1 MDMKILEQA
10 VSKLASF
17 NSQFESNNQAV
28 SQASVGWH
36 IAHSFLVINSIVTAL
51 KKSNPSDYKWKFSLP
66 HLYVSIR
73 GDFPRGRGKAPD
85 RVVPREEINLQ
96 NLQQLADQTTQALA
110 EIPSLPNNAHFKHPL
125 FGLLNKKATIRF
137 LEIHTRHHSKIIDD
151 ILVKSET

>member
-1 MDMKILEQA
+1 MK
-10 VSKLASF
+10 KLTQVIHSLTASAPH
-17 NSQFESNNQAV
+17 FEVCNKEI

-36 IAHSFLVINSIVTAL
+36 IVHSYLVITSIVTAL
-51 KKSNPSDYKWKFSLP
+51 KKSNPADYKWKFSLP

-73 GDFPRGRGKAPD
+73 GDFPRGRGKAPE

-96 NLQQLADQTTQALA
+96 NLQQLADQTTKALA

-137 LEIHTRHHSKIIDD
+137 LEIHTRHHQKIIED
-151 ILVKSET
+151 ILRKREK